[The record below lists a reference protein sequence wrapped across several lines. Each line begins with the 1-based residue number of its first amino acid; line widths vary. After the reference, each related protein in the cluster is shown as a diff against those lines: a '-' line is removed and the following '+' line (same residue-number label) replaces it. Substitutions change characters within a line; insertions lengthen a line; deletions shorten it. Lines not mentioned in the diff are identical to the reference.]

1 MPTHISAPRFNF
13 FACRPLAGNRIA
25 HFIVEIREEDA
36 TMKNKRRAVFLLL
49 FVGGLLALAS
59 AWDLPE
65 DHHSRRAA

>member
-1 MPTHISAPRFNF
+1 L
-13 FACRPLAGNRIA
+13 LATA
-25 HFIVEIREEDA
+25 LPHFIVEIREEDA